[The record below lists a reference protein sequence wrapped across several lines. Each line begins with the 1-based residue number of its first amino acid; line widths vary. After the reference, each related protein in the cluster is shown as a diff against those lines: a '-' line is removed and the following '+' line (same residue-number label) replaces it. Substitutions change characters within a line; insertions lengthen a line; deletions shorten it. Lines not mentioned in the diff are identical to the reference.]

1 MSYNSGF
8 LVEERYLSKGFPWW
22 AVVAMAIV
30 VGVSNYLVAIPIND
44 WLVWGAVTYPLAFL
58 VNDLVNRF
66 YGASQARKVVYVGF
80 AVGVALSLSVE
91 SIDTRI
97 ALASGTAFLIAQ
109 LLDVSIFDRLRVGKW
124 WIAPSVSS
132 AISSIVDTVLFFG
145 IAFAGTGLPWM
156 QWATGDLGVKWAVA
170 AGSLLVYRFAS
181 RYFSKNLDDSQIAKA

>member
-1 MSYNSGF
+1 MSKS
-8 LVEERYLSKGFPWW
+8 FPWW
-22 AVVAMAIV
+22 AVVAMAVV
-30 VGVSNYLVAIPIND
+30 VGASNYLVAIPIND
-44 WLVWGAVTYPLAFL
+44 WLVWGALTYPLAFL

-66 YGASQARKVVYVGF
+66 YGAAHARKVVYVGF

-91 SIDTRI
+91 SIETRI

-132 AISSIVDTVLFFG
+132 AISSVVDTVLFFG

-170 AGSLLVYRFAS
+170 VGALFVYRLLSKHFA
-181 RYFSKNLDDSQIAKA
+181 RNIEDPQMA